1 MHIHSASICATQSN
15 LWKSAQQ
22 ITHSIKQNQRKI
34 SIKLEENLKNRK
46 EIKIKPRK
54 KTKKVLEKCLVMKRA
69 QHWLRWKCVAWKKH
83 SRASKICPWVNTS
96 SIDLPMSIHR
106 TVDMGNAYM
115 YLPERYTDLS
125 EDKINTLNKTPKI
138 MVYDGKDP
146 ADRDRLILDFRDTQ
160 TYFADLLTNSEI
172 LNDQPQSFWIR
183 KKNQKW
189 FKMY

>member
-1 MHIHSASICATQSN
+1 MSSDEACSALA
-15 LWKSAQQ
+15 A
-22 ITHSIKQNQRKI
+22 
-34 SIKLEENLKNRK
+34 LKMCGV
-46 EIKIKPRK
+46 K
-54 KTKKVLEKCLVMKRA
+54 KTFKSFK
-69 QHWLRWKCVAWKKH
+69 
-83 SRASKICPWVNTS
+83 
-96 SIDLPMSIHR
+96 DLPVGEYIIDRFTHVDTSHGR
-106 TVDMGNAYM
+106 RVRVDMGNAYM